1 MKLLRHILAVLGPL
15 AVLSGVL
22 GMTGRLVDSRREL
35 RAVSSSSAKY
45 IGDFPQNLKQ
55 ITELVKSTQRHLVV
69 VADYPGYANYTDPK
83 LFDEYWKEIKALAAR
98 SAPKVRIDVYF
109 YNSATADCAQQ
120 LQFAQKRSPESA
132 DAWKTDPRFARY
144 MTHRRIPENQQPRT
158 SAALDQL
165 LLKFDED
172 MIRQMQDLD
181 IRVRRVSVLLPLF
194 IWMKDEEEAVFS
206 FYNLGD
212 DVREVSLETRDAQLI
227 QTLLALEKAISEGKV
242 PGAPCVPEHVVTPQ
256 HPAVH

>member
-1 MKLLRHILAVLGPL
+1 MKWLWHVLAVLGPL

-35 RAVSSSSAKY
+35 RAVNSSSAKY

-55 ITELVKSTQRHLVV
+55 ITDLVKSTQRHLVV
-69 VADYPGYANYTDPK
+69 VADFPGYANYSDPK
-83 LFDEYWKEIKALAAR
+83 LFDEYWKQITLLAAR

-109 YNSATADCAQQ
+109 YDSATADCAQQ
-120 LQFAQKRSPESA
+120 LQFAQKRSPESPS
-132 DAWKTDPRFARY
+132 AWRTDPRFARY
-144 MTHRRIPENQQPRT
+144 MSHRGIPENQQPKT

-172 MIRQMQDLD
+172 LIRQMQDLD
-181 IRVRRVSVLLPLF
+181 IRVRRVAVLLPLF

-212 DVREVSLETRDAQLI
+212 AFREVSLETQDTQLI
-227 QTLLALEKAISEGKV
+227 QN
-242 PGAPCVPEHVVTPQ
+242 
-256 HPAVH
+256 